1 MKKHL
6 LLLVL
11 IVCAGCSTE
20 DKLNIDH
27 LRIIAHRGISWD
39 APENS
44 LRAIDKACE
53 VGVNAVELDVQ
64 LSKDN
69 ELMVFH
75 DEYLY
80 RMTGLHG
87 SISDYTKEELQTF
100 CLKDNQENLTEET
113 IPTLNAIFEVL
124 GDKLEYYIEIK
135 THSTAIE
142 TKLIEVIE
150 LYGLES
156 KVSILS
162 FDNNCLK
169 RLSILNTN
177 IALRLLVYDYTQLPE
192 PYLNIEEYAH
202 LRSIIFDYKCLN
214 LSLLKKFN
222 KWINE
227 LEVYAIEVIEELD
240 TRNYRYLKGVITDFP
255 GDWILFKQKNI

>member
-1 MKKHL
+1 MRNHL

-27 LRIIAHRGISWD
+27 LRIIAHRGISWGM
-39 APENS
+39 PENS
-44 LRAIDKACE
+44 LRAIDKARE
-53 VGVNAVELDVQ
+53 VGVSAVEFDVQ

-75 DEYLY
+75 DEYLF

-87 SISDYTKEELQTF
+87 SISNYTKEELQTF

-113 IPTLNAIFEVL
+113 VPGLDAVFETL
-124 GDKLEYYIEIK
+124 GDQIEYYIELK
-135 THSTAIE
+135 THSAVAEMKLVEMIE
-142 TKLIEVIE
+142 W
-150 LYGLES
+150 YGLES

-169 RLSILNTN
+169 RISELNAN
-177 IALRLLVYDYTQLPE
+177 IALRLLVYDWTQLPE
-192 PYLNIEEYAH
+192 SYFDAKEYAH
-202 LRSIIFDYKCLN
+202 LRSIIFDCN
-214 LSLLKKFN
+214 SVNWNLLKKFN
-222 KWINE
+222 RWVDE
-227 LEVYAIEVIEELD
+227 LEVYAIETVEELD
-240 TRNYRYLKGVITDFP
+240 AKCYRYLKGVITSFP
-255 GDWILFKQKNI
+255 